1 MSRRSNTPP
10 RFHGILVVD
19 KPAGWTSHDVVARI
33 RRLLHQRQVGH
44 AGTLDPA
51 ATGVLPI
58 AVGSATKVVE
68 YLSDASKSYLAEIT
82 FGVETDSHDGDGQ
95 LTRLADASA
104 LTEDDVR
111 EALRKWRGEVDQI
124 PPMHAAIRVAGRRM
138 YERARAGEVVE
149 RPARRVVI
157 YRLDLLDWSPPVAT
171 LFVDCSKGTYVRA
184 LARDLG
190 EQLQVGAYLSDLV
203 RCRTGPFDL
212 GQAWTLEELAVREL
226 EAEWPT
232 VAVHPDVAIE
242 RLRALI
248 LDDEAKHRWMT
259 GRSIAGKYDDEG
271 LVRVYDSHGD
281 WLGIAEADR
290 QANAWKPMKV
300 IVSAA

>member
-1 MSRRSNTPP
+1 MLRRSNTPP

-19 KPAGWTSHDVVARI
+19 KPAGWTSHDVVARV

-68 YLSDASKSYLAEIT
+68 YLSNASKTYLAEIT

-95 LTRLADASA
+95 LVRVADASA

-111 EALRKWRGEVDQI
+111 KALLNWRGDIDQV
-124 PPMHAAIRVAGRRM
+124 PPMHAAIRVSGRRL
-138 YERARAGEVVE
+138 YEHARVGNEVE
-149 RPARRVVI
+149 RPARRI
-157 YRLDLLDWSPPVAT
+157 IMYQLELLDWSPPVAT

-190 EQLQVGAYLSDLV
+190 DQLEVGAYLSDLV

-212 GQAWTLEELAVREL
+212 SQAWTLDELATQDL

-232 VAVHPDVAIE
+232 IAVHPDAAIE
-242 RLRALI
+242 HLDALI
-248 LDDEAKHRWMT
+248 LDDETKHRWVT
-259 GRSIAGKYDDEG
+259 GRSIVGKSENDG
-271 LVRVYDSHGD
+271 LARVYDGHGE

-290 QANAWKPMKV
+290 HAVAWKPMKV
-300 IVSAA
+300 NVSAV